1 MGGYSNGKREIRD
14 ARAINFSSTEM
25 FPDENSLITTALK
38 IGNYLLN
45 TESVKRMIEKNYND
59 NIGSTDY

>member
-1 MGGYSNGKREIRD
+1 
-14 ARAINFSSTEM
+14 M

-45 TESVKRMIEKNYND
+45 TESVKRMIEKNHDD